1 VAAMK
6 TLISVY
12 TAVIGT
18 IKLKGDRRLK
28 KWLNDVEANH
38 PSLSYF
44 VKKRII
50 TDNLYGV
57 DIMEEATEIAKL
69 RLFLDILTL
78 CAIWNSFVY
87 DSLLRLKVSA
97 NINYFFVYST
107 QVPQIKTGTRYFN
120 EIVERAQGFKPL
132 SDS

>member
-1 VAAMK
+1 
-6 TLISVY
+6 
-12 TAVIGT
+12 
-18 IKLKGDRRLK
+18 
-28 KWLNDVEANH
+28 
-38 PSLSYF
+38 
-44 VKKRII
+44 
-50 TDNLYGV
+50 
-57 DIMEEATEIAKL
+57 MEEATEIAKL